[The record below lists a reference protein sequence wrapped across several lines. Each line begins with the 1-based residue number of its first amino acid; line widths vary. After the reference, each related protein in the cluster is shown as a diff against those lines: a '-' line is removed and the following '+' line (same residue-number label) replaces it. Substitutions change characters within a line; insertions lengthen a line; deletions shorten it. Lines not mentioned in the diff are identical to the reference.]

1 MSLSPHPFKHYTGPV
16 GSKST
21 GVYLD
26 ALLSYEIGSY
36 EISRLTRMYKN
47 DEYLESIN
55 LGSRNSAAKVK
66 MREITKKRV
75 GGGGRRTREGG
86 GQIPKKGEV
95 RKPQMKKKT
104 TTTAHTTPPHN
115 PPREPQEET
124 TRIRPRWIHH
134 HSRRYIPL
142 TKLILHPTH
151 KQLNFGFVFVFI
163 WLIF

>member
-55 LGSRNSAAKVK
+55 LGSRNSAAQGK
-66 MREITKKRV
+66 MREITRKR
-75 GGGGRRTREGG
+75 GGGGGGGKGGGGGENTQEGG
-86 GQIPKKGEV
+86 GEETPDEKKNNNNGGHHPP
-95 RKPQMKKKT
+95 PQPPERTPGGNDENT
-104 TTTAHTTPPHN
+104 TPMDTPPQPTLHTT
-115 PPREPQEET
+115 
-124 TRIRPRWIHH
+124 
-134 HSRRYIPL
+134 Y
-142 TKLILHPTH
+142 
-151 KQLNFGFVFVFI
+151 
-163 WLIF
+163 

>member
-36 EISRLTRMYKN
+36 EISRLTRIHKN

-75 GGGGRRTREGG
+75 GGGRRV
-86 GQIPKKGEV
+86 KF
-95 RKPQMKKKT
+95 
-104 TTTAHTTPPHN
+104 
-115 PPREPQEET
+115 PPRESLRLLFPGNSKDQE
-124 TRIRPRWIHH
+124 RFIL
-134 HSRRYIPL
+134 RRRR
-142 TKLILHPTH
+142 KLNEFC
-151 KQLNFGFVFVFI
+151 QNVWREGVWAEGVEVFFGVDSGNNCFRRRTF
-163 WLIF
+163 